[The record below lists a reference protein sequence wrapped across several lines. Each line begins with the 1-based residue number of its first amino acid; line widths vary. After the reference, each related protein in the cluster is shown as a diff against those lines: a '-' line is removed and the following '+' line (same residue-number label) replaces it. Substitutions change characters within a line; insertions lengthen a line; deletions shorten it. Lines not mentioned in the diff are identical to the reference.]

1 MQFTYTDPRQWKYS
15 FTINEGDLF
24 VEVVSVDQYGNQ
36 VHREHV
42 AMLADGSLRWLQY
55 HTRENDPLV
64 SAEARVYC
72 EKSIHSFLRM
82 KAFW

>member
-1 MQFTYTDPRQWKYS
+1 MQFTYIDSRQLKYS

-24 VEVVSVDQYGNQ
+24 VEVVSVDQHGNQ

-42 AMLADGSLRWLQY
+42 AMVADGSLRWMHY

-64 SAEARVYC
+64 SAEARAYC
-72 EKSIHSFLRM
+72 GKMLKSFLRL